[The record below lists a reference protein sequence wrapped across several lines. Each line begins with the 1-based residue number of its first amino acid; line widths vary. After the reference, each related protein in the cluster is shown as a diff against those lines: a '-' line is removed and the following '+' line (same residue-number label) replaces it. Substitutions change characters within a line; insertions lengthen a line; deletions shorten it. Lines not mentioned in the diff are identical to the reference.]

1 MGSKAVLGC
10 SNYAYAEAAW
20 TQALPD
26 WLGAHVR
33 ALEFIGGAPGAI
45 VPDNLKSGVK
55 RAHRYEPEINPSYQD
70 FAEHYGVAIL
80 PARVRKP
87 RDKAK
92 VEAGVLVV
100 ERWILARL
108 RNHTF
113 FSLGGAERGDPRVAR
128 TT

>member
-10 SNYAYAEAAW
+10 SNYTYAEAAW

-26 WLGAHVR
+26 WLGTHVR

-70 FAEHYGVAIL
+70 FAEHYVWVPHTSFHFRL
-80 PARVRKP
+80 PA
-87 RDKAK
+87 
-92 VEAGVLVV
+92 
-100 ERWILARL
+100 WI
-108 RNHTF
+108 T
-113 FSLGGAERGDPRVAR
+113 SS
-128 TT
+128 